1 MSSQPEE
8 FTEDAPVDEMDNDAT
23 PFPGANPPEED

>member
-8 FTEDAPVDEMDNDAT
+8 FTEDAPVDEMHNDAT
-23 PFPGANPPEED
+23 PFPTDPPPED